1 MIALAAITLA
11 SKQGNQ
17 EIAIKKIHK
26 YAGYSFTN
34 QDLVQAQLKSKNQHS
49 LTLVSLEIPVLLSG
63 LFSR

>member
-34 QDLVQAQLKSKNQHS
+34 QDLVQAQLKSKNSHPPYQ
-49 LTLVSLEIPVLLSG
+49 G
-63 LFSR
+63 

>member
-34 QDLVQAQLKSKNQHS
+34 QDLVQAQLKSKNRQPVTQHS
-49 LTLVSLEIPVLLSG
+49 PEIPLLLSG
-63 LFSR
+63 LSSR